1 MRDMRVESTN
11 GVKFLFFSDEGW
23 ACARR
28 KMKISHSWGAFLV
41 TFLPKQKSN
50 INLIVMQ
57 NHILMHELRFGSIPL
72 SGSQMLAD

>member
-28 KMKISHSWGAFLV
+28 KMKISHSWWAFLV

-50 INLIVMQ
+50 KSVLEMR
-57 NHILMHELRFGSIPL
+57 NHI
-72 SGSQMLAD
+72 